1 MNCHRF
7 AAKKSVTFPRLA
19 AFIGEMQELDD
30 NALLREYVAH
40 HSEAAFAELVT
51 RHVDKVYSTAWR
63 HTRNPHQA
71 GEIAQ
76 AVFVILAQKAGKL
89 GGGVVLS
96 GWLYQT
102 ARLTAVT
109 LLRGEIRRA
118 RREQE
123 ALMQIFQNENEPDNW
138 RHIAPL
144 LDDAL
149 ARLGEKDRHAVVLR
163 FFDGKSFGEVGAAL
177 GGSEDAAKMR
187 VSRALEKLRK
197 FFAKRGVTLTAAAI
211 AGAVSANSVPAAPA
225 GLAKTISAV
234 ALAKGAA
241 ASTSTLTLAKGALKL
256 MAWTKA
262 KTAIITGAVV
272 LLAAGTTTVTV
283 KEIQKHKIYSWQQL
297 KDFRPPWSFEK
308 MPQQVEILPT
318 EKKLQTYP
326 GPWARENIE
335 NDARFIGIAQPIQ
348 TIIECAFHVQYPNRV
363 VYSIELP
370 TNKYDFIA
378 TLRHNSGQA
387 MQQEIRKKF
396 GVIGEFETIRTNA
409 LLLVVKYSNS
419 AGLKPSTTKV
429 GSNSIGNGMFSLE
442 DENLNGLA
450 FLIENY
456 FKIPVI
462 DQTGLTKSFDFEI
475 SWDAYEG
482 GYPNLNGFK
491 QALLDQLGLELVP
504 TNMPIEML
512 VVEKAP

>member
-1 MNCHRF
+1 MDDFELLRQF
-7 AAKKSVTFPRLA
+7 AADGSETAFTALVERHLHLVHA
-19 AFIGEMQELDD
+19 A
-30 NALLREYVAH
+30 
-40 HSEAAFAELVT
+40 
-51 RHVDKVYSTAWR
+51 AWR
-63 HTRNPHQA
+63 QA
-71 GEIAQ
+71 RDAHLAEEITQ
-76 AVFVILAQKAGKL
+76 AVFILLARKAKTISRKTILTGWFYRTTHFVAADALKAQRRRQWREQQAARMQTDFENAERAAANSAWEQIAPHLDEAMAKL
-89 GGGVVLS
+89 GS
-96 GWLYQT
+96 
-102 ARLTAVT
+102 
-109 LLRGEIRRA
+109 
-118 RREQE
+118 
-123 ALMQIFQNENEPDNW
+123 
-138 RHIAPL
+138 
-144 LDDAL
+144 
-149 ARLGEKDRHAVVLR
+149 KDRDAVLLR
-163 FFDGKSFGEVGAAL
+163 FFENKSFAQVGAAL
-177 GGSEDAAKMR
+177 GVNEDAARKR
-187 VSRALEKLRK
+187 IVRALEKLRRH
-197 FFAKRGVTLTAAAI
+197 FSRRSVTLAATLI
-211 AGAVSANSVPAAPA
+211 AGSIAANSVSAVPAISAQ
-225 GLAKTISAV
+225 TISAI

-241 ASTSTLTLAKGALKL
+241 AGGSTLTLVKGALKL

-262 KTAIITGAVV
+262 KTAIVAGVVV

-283 KEIQKHKIYSWQQL
+283 KEIQKHKTYSWQQL

-363 VYSIELP
+363 VYSVELP

-378 TLRHNSGQA
+378 TLPHNSGLA
-387 MQQEIRKKF
+387 MQQEIKKKF

-409 LLLVVKYSNS
+409 LLLVVKYPNS

-429 GSNSIGNGMFSLE
+429 GSNSTGNGMISV
-442 DENLNGLA
+442 ENENMNGLA
-450 FLIENY
+450 FLIENH

-462 DQTGLTKSFDFEI
+462 DQTGLTKFFDFEI
-475 SWDAYEG
+475 SWDDYKG

-491 QALLDQLGLELVP
+491 QALLNQLGLELVP